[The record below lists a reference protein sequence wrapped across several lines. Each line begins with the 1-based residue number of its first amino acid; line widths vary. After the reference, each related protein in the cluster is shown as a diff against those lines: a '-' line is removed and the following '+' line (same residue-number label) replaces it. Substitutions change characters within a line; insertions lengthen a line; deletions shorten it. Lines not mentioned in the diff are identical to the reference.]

1 MMFNV
6 NAGNAA
12 SEALEL
18 LIKKHNDY
26 GPKNIVDSP
35 ISPQFGLAVR
45 LHDKVARLNN
55 LLSSDGE
62 PNFESLRDTFLDISN
77 YGLIGVMVIDGTFE
91 DE

>member
-18 LIKKHNDY
+18 LIKKHDDY
-26 GPKNIVDSP
+26 GPKNIMDSP
-35 ISPQFGLAVR
+35 VSPTLGLAVR

-55 LLSSDGE
+55 LLVNSTE
-62 PNFESLRDTFLDISN
+62 PKYESLRDTFMDISN
-77 YGLIGVMVIDGTFE
+77 YGLIGMMVLDGTFE